1 LYIVSTHGHFIYLLY
16 PQIISSCSAAGIGC
30 MQLSVAD
37 RCLLQMMRCETTCFN
52 CLALVFFLGGKR
64 NIRYISYITQPWSL
78 HCLELD
84 AAPL

>member
-1 LYIVSTHGHFIYLLY
+1 MVVLQKLHTTRRFWRVGGMLELCMQPLLV
-16 PQIISSCSAAGIGC
+16 PMMIGIGC

-64 NIRYISYITQPWSL
+64 NIRS
-78 HCLELD
+78 D
-84 AAPL
+84 